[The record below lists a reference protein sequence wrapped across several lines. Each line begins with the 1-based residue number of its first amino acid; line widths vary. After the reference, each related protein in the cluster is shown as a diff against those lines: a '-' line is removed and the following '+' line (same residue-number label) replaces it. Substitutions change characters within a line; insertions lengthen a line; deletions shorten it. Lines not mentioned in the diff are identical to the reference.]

1 MIDFGDGIG
10 LTHRVLD
17 AMSVRARATL
27 HNLANQNTPGFKRY
41 EVSFEDELSRAHA
54 RGDDVTAVRPV
65 VHRDTS
71 GGTGTNNVSMFD
83 EAATLDKVRMVY
95 EFFSQRA
102 GGYFARLN
110 KAIHGRA

>member
-1 MIDFGDGIG
+1 MIDFGEGID

-41 EVSFEDELSRAHA
+41 VVDFEEHLQRAQA
-54 RGDDVTAVRPV
+54 RGDDLADVHPV
-65 VHRDTS
+65 ARRDES
-71 GGTGTNNVSMFD
+71 GGTNVNNVSMFE
-83 EAATLDKVRMVY
+83 EAATLDKVRLVY
-95 EFFSQRA
+95 EFFTQRA
-102 GGYFARLN
+102 GAYFARLN